1 MDTIVSMSGKIRQSE
16 EKAQETFD
24 RTLAD
29 ITRKVLSIAVIFLGI
44 IITAG
49 VVIALSIRLPLQQ
62 IMAAM
67 HAITSGNY
75 DRQVQG
81 TGARD
86 EVGAMARA
94 VEVFREDRIAQRK
107 TEDDVRASQ
116 EEAEGALLQL

>member
-67 HAITSGNY
+67 HAITSGDY

-81 TGARD
+81 TGAQD
-86 EVGAMARA
+86 EVLTIAPA
-94 VEVFREDRIAQRK
+94 VDAFPGNAIAQRK
-107 TEDDVRASQ
+107 TPAEVRAS
-116 EEAEGALLQL
+116 